1 LSITIIT
8 GVVNEMEPRLVG
20 IRVPFIKKKVGLGT
34 AIHEL
39 TKSVF
44 RCGGCKKRAARL
56 DQRVMLVPMKD
67 R

>member
-1 LSITIIT
+1 
-8 GVVNEMEPRLVG
+8 MEPRLVG